1 MTTDSR
7 SNELPVASATAM
19 RFKLI
24 MLFIDEN
31 RTDAAMDASRKAGAT
46 GATLISNAQGQGL
59 QQRFGLFGLELLSPR
74 NVVLIL
80 VEARRCDAVMNA
92 IAEATGLDESLETGI
107 ALELDVN
114 RALGLS
120 EHIRTLSDKLPLD

>member
-7 SNELPVASATAM
+7 SSQVPFDGAKGV

-31 RTDAAMDASRKAGAT
+31 RTDEAMDASRKAGAT

-80 VEARRCDAVMNA
+80 VEARRCEAVMDA
-92 IAEATGLDESLETGI
+92 IAKATGLDESLDTGI

-120 EHIRTLSDKLPLD
+120 EHIRTLSDKLPVD